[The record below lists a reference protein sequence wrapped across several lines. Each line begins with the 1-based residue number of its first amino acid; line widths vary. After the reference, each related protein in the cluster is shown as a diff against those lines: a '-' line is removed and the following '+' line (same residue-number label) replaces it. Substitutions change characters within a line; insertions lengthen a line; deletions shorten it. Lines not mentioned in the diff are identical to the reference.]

1 MSRVSALK
9 QSPVVSD
16 LAHLVVAAMERK
28 GYQVDRGPGELNIVY
43 VEGMNPDGTP
53 NADEANKWNDLR
65 LVIRFEGGV
74 PKIVGE
80 WAATT
85 EPGRYW
91 TENPMSP
98 LGAARIEF
106 GQYKS
111 WQVGM
116 HRNNHEALVQTGG
129 EVTVCRDLNKDGQRT
144 GDKRQTGE
152 FGINQHWGYDLP
164 EVEKASAGCLVGQ
177 SKDGHRQF
185 MALVKSDPRYQ
196 ANRKYVF
203 AAAILPESEVLT
215 SGVVKADR
223 TAGGPNC
230 RKGRSMAATSFAA
243 CRSSSVSPNRGRTAS
258 SAPSPRQ
265 PSSSSSAAMACP
277 SPAMPTTRP
286 ATSSSASSVP
296 NGIPSLAGRA
306 AGEGERAGAAVG
318 TIYRITATV
327 FGGSSEFK
335 RSGYDGHVIT
345 DDELGVA
352 LPFRFGGTPPTVRVF
367 NPANGASVVCDIV
380 DVGPWNSNDPYWQT
394 GALPQAE
401 SGLARTAAGPSSPH
415 RPDARRPAPPVSP
428 AARGAWEFAAP
439 SAAQPSMEYSTAEQA
454 DAASRPNGGP
464 PRRQRPP
471 RRPRLRAARS
481 VDEPDPGFDAWIN
494 AGSNAWSTPA
504 QMPGQNFGQDDVTAL
519 LERLV
524 PLVERLQGQGGVTG
538 VTPIAS
544 QAPAQ
549 LGKAL
554 DLIKTILAPGADG
567 TPPPL
572 GQVNGALGQTIGNLL
587 NGKKTAIGL
596 LGAVITPML
605 TQASTTTALAPVLA
619 MLTPAAGLAPFHP
632 ADLPRADRLGRAWQD
647 GEMVPRHRAAA
658 ESIVILPA
666 VIPGRRERRARNP

>member
-9 QSPVVSD
+9 QSPVASD

-196 ANRKYVF
+196 ANRKHVF

-215 SGVVKADR
+215 SGVVKV
-223 TAGGPNC
+223 TAPQ
-230 RKGRSMAATSFAA
+230 ATELPEG
-243 CRSSSVSPNRGRTAS
+243 SVDGSDLVRRLQKLLGFS
-258 SAPSPRQ
+258 EQ
-265 PSSSSSAAMACP
+265 GQD
-277 SPAMPTTRP
+277 
-286 ATSSSASSVP
+286 
-296 NGIPSLAGRA
+296 GIFGAIT
-306 AGEGERAGAAVG
+306 EAAVKRFQRRHGLPVTGDADDQTRDQLERQFG
-318 TIYRITATV
+318 TERD
-327 FGGSSEFK
+327 F
-335 RSGYDGHVIT
+335 
-345 DDELGVA
+345 
-352 LPFRFGGTPPTVRVF
+352 
-367 NPANGASVVCDIV
+367 
-380 DVGPWNSNDPYWQT
+380 
-394 GALPQAE
+394 
-401 SGLARTAAGPSSPH
+401 AGPSAVEPSVESPLVG
-415 RPDARRPAPPVSP
+415 RLLQRLERMEDMIAENARR
-428 AARGAWEFAAP
+428 
-439 SAAQPSMEYSTAEQA
+439 T
-454 DAASRPNGGP
+454 
-464 PRRQRPP
+464 
-471 RRPRLRAARS
+471 
-481 VDEPDPGFDAWIN
+481 DPGFAPRDTSMPDPTPGPDDVTPLLGRLMQRLDHIEDAIAEN
-494 AGSNAWSTPA
+494 ARRVDPGFAPSDQSTSPFPSSMPGSMLGRMRG
-504 QMPGQNFGQDDVTAL
+504 QMPGQDDVTTL

-544 QAPAQ
+544 QAPVQ

-605 TQASTTTALAPVLA
+605 TQASATTALAPILA
-619 MLTPAAGLAPFHP
+619 MLTPAAGLAPFT
-632 ADLPRADRLGRAWQD
+632 LPIFLGLTAW
-647 GEMVPRHRAAA
+647 GVLGKMEKWSHGTAPRPKA
-658 ESIVILPA
+658 
-666 VIPGRRERRARNP
+666 

>member
-9 QSPVVSD
+9 QSPVASD

-28 GYQVDRGPGELNIVY
+28 WYQVDRGPGELNIVY

-80 WAATT
+80 WPATT

-196 ANRKYVF
+196 ANRKHVF

-215 SGVVKADR
+215 SGVVKV
-223 TAGGPNC
+223 TAPQ
-230 RKGRSMAATSFAA
+230 ATELPEG
-243 CRSSSVSPNRGRTAS
+243 SVDGSDLVRRLQKLLGFS
-258 SAPSPRQ
+258 EQ
-265 PSSSSSAAMACP
+265 GQD
-277 SPAMPTTRP
+277 
-286 ATSSSASSVP
+286 
-296 NGIPSLAGRA
+296 GIFGAIT
-306 AGEGERAGAAVG
+306 EAAVKRFQRRHGLPVTGDADDQTRDQLERQFG
-318 TIYRITATV
+318 TERD
-327 FGGSSEFK
+327 F
-335 RSGYDGHVIT
+335 
-345 DDELGVA
+345 
-352 LPFRFGGTPPTVRVF
+352 
-367 NPANGASVVCDIV
+367 
-380 DVGPWNSNDPYWQT
+380 
-394 GALPQAE
+394 
-401 SGLARTAAGPSSPH
+401 AGPSAVEPSVESPLVG
-415 RPDARRPAPPVSP
+415 RLLQRLERMEDMIAENARR
-428 AARGAWEFAAP
+428 
-439 SAAQPSMEYSTAEQA
+439 T
-454 DAASRPNGGP
+454 
-464 PRRQRPP
+464 
-471 RRPRLRAARS
+471 
-481 VDEPDPGFDAWIN
+481 DPGFAPRDAGPDDVTPLLGRLMQRLDHIEDAIAEN
-494 AGSNAWSTPA
+494 ARRVDPGFAPSDPSTSQIPGS
-504 QMPGQNFGQDDVTAL
+504 MPGSMLGRMRSQMSGQDDVTTL

-544 QAPAQ
+544 QAPVQ

-605 TQASTTTALAPVLA
+605 TQASTTTALAPILA
-619 MLTPAAGLAPFHP
+619 MLTPAAGLAPFT
-632 ADLPRADRLGRAWQD
+632 LPIFLGLTAWGVLGKMEKWSQ
-647 GEMVPRHRAAA
+647 GTAPRPR
-658 ESIVILPA
+658 S
-666 VIPGRRERRARNP
+666 

>member
-9 QSPVVSD
+9 QSPVASD

-196 ANRKYVF
+196 ANRKHVF

-215 SGVVKADR
+215 SGVVKA
-223 TAGGPNC
+223 TAPQ
-230 RKGRSMAATSFAA
+230 ATELPEG
-243 CRSSSVSPNRGRTAS
+243 SVDGSDLVRRLQKLLGFS
-258 SAPSPRQ
+258 EQ
-265 PSSSSSAAMACP
+265 GQD
-277 SPAMPTTRP
+277 
-286 ATSSSASSVP
+286 
-296 NGIPSLAGRA
+296 GIFGAIT
-306 AGEGERAGAAVG
+306 EAAVKRFQRRHGLPVTGDADDQTRDQLERQFG
-318 TIYRITATV
+318 TERD
-327 FGGSSEFK
+327 F
-335 RSGYDGHVIT
+335 
-345 DDELGVA
+345 
-352 LPFRFGGTPPTVRVF
+352 
-367 NPANGASVVCDIV
+367 
-380 DVGPWNSNDPYWQT
+380 
-394 GALPQAE
+394 
-401 SGLARTAAGPSSPH
+401 AGPSAVEPSVESPLVG
-415 RPDARRPAPPVSP
+415 RLLQRLERMEDMIAENARR
-428 AARGAWEFAAP
+428 
-439 SAAQPSMEYSTAEQA
+439 T
-454 DAASRPNGGP
+454 
-464 PRRQRPP
+464 
-471 RRPRLRAARS
+471 
-481 VDEPDPGFDAWIN
+481 DPGFAPRDTSMPDPTPGPDDVTPLLGRLMQRLDHIEDAIAEN
-494 AGSNAWSTPA
+494 ARRVDPGFAPSDPSTSPIPGS
-504 QMPGQNFGQDDVTAL
+504 MPGSMLGRMRGQMSGQDDVTTL

-544 QAPAQ
+544 QAPVQ

-605 TQASTTTALAPVLA
+605 TQASATTALAPILA
-619 MLTPAAGLAPFHP
+619 MLTPAAGLAPFT
-632 ADLPRADRLGRAWQD
+632 LPIFLGLTAW
-647 GEMVPRHRAAA
+647 GVLGKMEKWSHGTAPRPKA
-658 ESIVILPA
+658 
-666 VIPGRRERRARNP
+666 